1 VLPVVFKRKPR
12 TIVGG
17 SAFTVT
23 ETADDALGRKIE
35 LPENRAVS
43 SCCPIGSDVED
54 SFATP
59 EEFKAAVP
67 RTVDPFRKV
76 TVPVGLVA
84 PSVFTVAVRPTG
96 SPTVT
101 ALVEAATLVDV
112 DLDFAVTLT
121 STTADLLVSEL
132 VSPVY

>member
-1 VLPVVFKRKPR
+1 M
-12 TIVGG
+12 
-17 SAFTVT
+17 S
-23 ETADDALGRKIE
+23 E
-35 LPENRAVS
+35 
-43 SCCPIGSDVED
+43 
-54 SFATP
+54 
-59 EEFKAAVP
+59 AVP